1 MKLARFLIPL
11 ALLGAA
17 YAEQAP
23 KQKFICNVG
32 YSPEEC
38 HRQFAVLR
46 PVLTKFHAEA
56 AGDWSWILVRSND
69 WKELAE
75 RMGGNPESPA
85 FSVLE
90 TRVTVFEEALVE
102 PIPQRRAEL
111 MNTWHMRIEDLLDE
125 AVTHELGHVLCR
137 DTSEPRAERRAQ
149 AMQHAVKLAGVMPH
163 EKGRPRE
170 RPLIG
175 K

>member
-1 MKLARFLIPL
+1 VNLARLLIPL
-11 ALLGAA
+11 VLLGAA
-17 YAEQAP
+17 YAQQAP
-23 KQKFICNVG
+23 NQKFICNVG

-38 HRQFAVLR
+38 RRQFAILR
-46 PVLTKFHAEA
+46 PVLARFHTEA
-56 AGDWSWILVRSND
+56 VGNWSWILVRSSD
-69 WKELAE
+69 WKELAQ
-75 RMGGNPESPA
+75 RMGGNPDSPA

-102 PIPQRRAEL
+102 AIPQRRDEL
-111 MNTWHMRIEDLLDE
+111 MKIWHMRIDDLLDE

-137 DTSEPRAERRAQ
+137 DTSEARAERRAQ
-149 AMQHAVKLAGVMPH
+149 AMQHGKQVACIMPN

>member
-1 MKLARFLIPL
+1 VNLLRFLIPL
-11 ALLGAA
+11 LLLGATH
-17 YAEQAP
+17 AEQAP
-23 KQKFICNVG
+23 RQKFICNVG

-38 HRQFAVLR
+38 HRQFAILR
-46 PVLTKFHAEA
+46 PALARFHTEA
-56 AGDWSWILVRSND
+56 VGDWSWILVRSCD
-69 WKELAE
+69 WKELAQ
-75 RMGGNPESPA
+75 RMGGNPDSPA

-90 TRVTVFEEALVE
+90 ARVTVFEEALVE

-111 MNTWHMRIEDLLDE
+111 MKIWHMRIDDLLDE

-137 DTSEPRAERRAQ
+137 DTSEARAERRAQ
-149 AMQHAVKLAGVMPH
+149 AMQHGEKVACMLPN

>member
-1 MKLARFLIPL
+1 VNLLRFLIPL
-11 ALLGAA
+11 LLLGVVN
-17 YAEQAP
+17 AEQGP

-46 PVLTKFHAEA
+46 PVLARFHTEA
-56 AGDWSWILVRSND
+56 AGDWTWILVRSSD
-69 WKELAE
+69 WKELAR

-85 FSVLE
+85 FSVLDM
-90 TRVTVFEEALVE
+90 RVTVFEEALVE
-102 PIPQRRAEL
+102 PIPHRRAEL
-111 MNTWHMRIEDLLDE
+111 MTIWHMRIEDLLDE

-137 DTSEPRAERRAQ
+137 DTSEARAERRAQ
-149 AMQHAVKLAGVMPH
+149 AMQHAENVACAMPN

>member
-1 MKLARFLIPL
+1 VNLLRFLIPL
-11 ALLGAA
+11 LLLGALN
-17 YAEQAP
+17 AEQVP
-23 KQKFICNVG
+23 RQKFICNVG

-38 HRQFAVLR
+38 HRQFAILR
-46 PVLTKFHAEA
+46 PVLARFHTEA
-56 AGDWSWILVRSND
+56 VDDWSWILVRSSD
-69 WKELAE
+69 WKELAQ
-75 RMGGNPESPA
+75 RMGGNPDSPA
-85 FSVLE
+85 FSVLGA
-90 TRVTVFEEALVE
+90 RVTVFEEALVK

-111 MNTWHMRIEDLLDE
+111 MKIWHMRIDDLLDE

-137 DTSEPRAERRAQ
+137 DTSEARAERRAQ
-149 AMQHAVKLAGVMPH
+149 AMQHGKQVACIMPN